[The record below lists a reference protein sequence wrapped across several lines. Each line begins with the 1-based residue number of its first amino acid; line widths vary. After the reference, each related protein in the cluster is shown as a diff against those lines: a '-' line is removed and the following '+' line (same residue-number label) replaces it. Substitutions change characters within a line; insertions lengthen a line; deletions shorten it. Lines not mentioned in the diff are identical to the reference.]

1 MPAGKL
7 QAAIFYLYAP
17 QSLSRCVQVA
27 RPMSANLT
35 KDKIERLAPDQASLG
50 AALKLVK
57 PAKWPVLGGDAGTAL
72 LWGECQGSGST
83 PYRVVLATVDLGY
96 KCTCPSRKFP
106 CKHVLAL
113 MWQYCDS
120 PQRFPESAVP
130 EWVNDWLVRRR
141 GKSGGTAAVAANGT
155 DDEAAPGEVRK
166 PRGGSIAEALAETP
180 AAPPD
185 PKAAARAEA
194 QRERIRQ
201 EREASVAAGLDE
213 LGLWIA
219 DQLGHGLAG
228 FAANAAKSCR
238 TLSARLVDAKAAG
251 LAGQLDA
258 LSADVFRVPES
269 QRGELVMERLGAMA
283 LISAAYRRQDAL
295 PPALKADVRRTV
307 GWTVKREDLLA
318 DTQALRVK
326 APWMVVAARSEVQP
340 DKLRRLETWLL
351 RLDAQE
357 GPAPQ
362 FALLLDFIPVS
373 AGAQAAPY
381 IPGELLLAELVFYPS
396 ATPLRAHIA
405 AREPVP
411 FDPLAESLPWP
422 PFPAGLGEALAAYD
436 ATLAMQPWLDAWPVA
451 ASGVQLVRGEKD
463 GLLFASADAVAL
475 PLNAAQ
481 ADAALPLLG
490 LEDISIAGLWDG
502 RLFTLFAAQ
511 TPLGL
516 WYEA

>member
-1 MPAGKL
+1 MSREPRDFIGSAIIREL
-7 QAAIFYLYAP
+7 QSAET
-17 QSLSRCVQVA
+17 RC
-27 RPMSANLT
+27 SASPVPT
-35 KDKIERLAPDQASLG
+35 KRLRNSERR
-50 AALKLVK
+50 ALKS
-57 PAKWPVLGGDAGTAL
+57 TA
-72 LWGECQGSGST
+72 E
-83 PYRVVLATVDLGY
+83 A
-96 KCTCPSRKFP
+96 SR
-106 CKHVLAL
+106 
-113 MWQYCDS
+113 
-120 PQRFPESAVP
+120 
-130 EWVNDWLVRRR
+130 
-141 GKSGGTAAVAANGT
+141 
-155 DDEAAPGEVRK
+155 
-166 PRGGSIAEALAETP
+166 RGGSIAEALAETP
-180 AAPPD
+180 AAPPN

-201 EREASVAAGLDE
+201 EREASVAAASTNWASGLPINSVT
-213 LGLWIA
+213 GLPA
-219 DQLGHGLAG
+219 
-228 FAANAAKSCR
+228 CR
-238 TLSARLVDAKAAG
+238 ERRQKLPHLVGAVG
-251 LAGQLDA
+251 GRQGGGPCRQLDA

-283 LISAAYRRQDAL
+283 LISAAYRRQGAL

-362 FALLLDFIPVS
+362 FALLLDFVPVS

-381 IPGELLLAELVFYPS
+381 MPGELLLAELVFYAS

-422 PFPAGLGEALAAYD
+422 PFPAGLGQALAAYD